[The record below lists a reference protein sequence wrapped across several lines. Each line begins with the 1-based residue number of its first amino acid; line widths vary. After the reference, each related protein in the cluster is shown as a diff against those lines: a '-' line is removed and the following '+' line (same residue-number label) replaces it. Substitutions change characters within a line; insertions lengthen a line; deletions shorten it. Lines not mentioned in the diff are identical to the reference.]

1 MYVQHRLF
9 EMLTAIWTTRNE
21 CTHTCTYVY
30 THVYSY
36 ACGHGVLKRELCVM
50 SQGIKCVMPLHFQTY
65 CMLEEMH
72 SSITLFASYSKLHIP
87 YLNMWLG
94 NTTVLQS
101 SLSATTSS
109 CALWNVLVCR
119 CVHSTGHGHRAIR
132 RAPPQFRP
140 HFAQVCNNHHLHQNS
155 QY

>member
-1 MYVQHRLF
+1 MTFYIEIKVFPLSHRLNMYVY
-9 EMLTAIWTTRNE
+9 I
-21 CTHTCTYVY
+21 
-30 THVYSY
+30 HVYSY
-36 ACGHGVLKRELCVM
+36 ACGHGVLEREQCVM
-50 SQGIKCVMPLHFQTY
+50 SQGIKFVMPLHFQT
-65 CMLEEMH
+65 CFMLEEMH

-94 NTTVLQS
+94 NTTVLNS

-132 RAPPQFRP
+132 RDDWLPRSHRSTTSSHALPPP
-140 HFAQVCNNHHLHQNS
+140 IYTYA
-155 QY
+155 